1 MRMNAWTR
9 IHPVAAT
16 ALHGARFSLILIAG
30 LSASHAAE
38 PPRVSTAP
46 PATLVSNKPEC
57 TCRAGGQSYGI
68 GTEICIG
75 NRMMRC
81 AMAINV
87 TSWEQT
93 ERACPQS

>member
-1 MRMNAWTR
+1 MLMRARTR
-9 IHPVAAT
+9 IHPVAT
-16 ALHGARFSLILIAG
+16 PALRGARIAILLLAG
-30 LSASHAAE
+30 LGVSRAAE
-38 PPRVSTAP
+38 PPPVSTAP
-46 PATLVSNKPEC
+46 PVTLVSNKPEC
-57 TCRAGGQSYGI
+57 TCRAGGRSYGI

-93 ERACPQS
+93 DQACPQS